1 MGSNLVS
8 SNISNENCVKAMPGS
23 IPAPNLGSV
32 NKKNRAHTKKTF
44 FLNPTEN
51 SENLSSKFIEEL

>member
-1 MGSNLVS
+1 
-8 SNISNENCVKAMPGS
+8 MPGS